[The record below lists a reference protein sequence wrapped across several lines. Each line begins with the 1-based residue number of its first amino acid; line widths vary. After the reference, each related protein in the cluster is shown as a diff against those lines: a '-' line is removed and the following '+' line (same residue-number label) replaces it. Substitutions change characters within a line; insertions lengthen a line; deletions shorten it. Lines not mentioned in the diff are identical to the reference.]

1 MRGGCDRVRVLGV
14 DPGLR
19 LTGYGCV
26 DWSAGARRPA
36 LVEAGVVRL
45 VTRGAALPSVADR
58 LGTLDAEFGALLAEL
73 KPEAVAIEG
82 LFSHYKHPSTAV
94 VMAHARGVLML
105 GARRAGVG
113 IVELK
118 PAAVKKAL
126 VGHGNASKRQMQSA
140 IQELFGLAEVPKP
153 PDVADALAIA
163 VCAAHRTVI
172 EG

>member
-1 MRGGCDRVRVLGV
+1 MTRVRVLGV

-26 DWSAGARRPA
+26 DWSPRDRRPA

-45 VTRGAALPSVADR
+45 VTGRSALPSIADR

-82 LFSHYKHPSTAV
+82 LFSHYKHPTTAV

-105 GARRAGVG
+105 GARRAGVR

-118 PAAVKKAL
+118 PAEVKKAV
-126 VGHGNASKRQMQSA
+126 VGHGNASKQQMQSA
-140 IQELFGLAEVPKP
+140 IQELFGLAEAPKP

-163 VCAAHRTVI
+163 VCAAHRRVVQ
-172 EG
+172 ELP